1 MAVSLSSNPPARDE
15 PISFAR
21 VVDLLAPALGK
32 EKSHELIE
40 SRAEFLGYMKD
51 RLNVE
56 QALQI
61 IASLASEP
69 GIVGVSA
76 RFAKTRL
83 TTQEKARPMQAWLSA
98 PPQAEPSAEPPPQPT
113 ISDATSTSITSKEI
127 AVLLAASLGT
137 EKSVEVVNATMARL
151 SIAPGAIEM
160 AQAQSILNLISKS
173 PGIVGVAAR
182 FAKARLFLRPKSES

>member
-1 MAVSLSSNPPARDE
+1 MAGSLSSKPPARDE

-21 VVDLLAPALGK
+21 VVDLLAPALGR
-32 EKSHELIE
+32 EKSHELIG
-40 SRAEFLGYMKD
+40 SRAEFLGYVKD
-51 RLNVE
+51 RLNVA

-76 RFAKTRL
+76 RFATTRL
-83 TTQEKARPMQAWLSA
+83 TTQEKARPTQASLSVPQPEPA
-98 PPQAEPSAEPPPQPT
+98 PALQPT
-113 ISDATSTSITSKEI
+113 IVDAASTFITSKEI

-151 SIAPGAIEM
+151 SIAPGAIGM
-160 AQAQSILNLISKS
+160 SQAQAILNLISKS

-182 FAKARLFLRPKSES
+182 FAKARLFLRPKQEA